1 MSFVLAVAALLAAI
15 AMAWVWQGSRTKE
28 HHDETG
34 ATTKDDVGAQ
44 WQAEVELEQLSET
57 RPHYERNR
65 LKLVLRNAKGR
76 ETETPEVSF
85 ELDGQALEY
94 RVSQGNYYDRHPYY
108 RLSETNALALAAD
121 TDYTLALRTNQSTPS
136 PFARLHTPA
145 PLSPA
150 HFELPVRH
158 ASHRDLAIT
167 WKGLRQQADL
177 LIYKTHTLS
186 DGQGNQTIEA
196 GGPYAVDA
204 LRHRIGPDQQTLR
217 EGRYVVPASYL
228 AASAAGDV
236 TALTIEVEAA
246 NRGQFLHPVLKGS
259 TLTAKRKIVFR
270 VEVMEGRE
278 KSG

>member
-15 AMAWVWQGSRTKE
+15 ALAWVWQGSRTKE
-28 HHDETG
+28 HPDETA
-34 ATTKDDVGAQ
+34 ATTKDDAGAE
-44 WQAEVELEQLSET
+44 WQAEVELDQLSET
-57 RPHYERNR
+57 QPDYERKR
-65 LKLVLRNAKGR
+65 LKIVLRNAKGK

-85 ELDGQALEY
+85 ELNGQPLEY

-108 RLSETNALALAAD
+108 RLREDNASALAAD
-121 TDYTLALRTNQSTPS
+121 TDYTLALRRNQNTPS
-136 PFARLHTPA
+136 SFARLRTPA
-145 PLSPA
+145 PMSPA
-150 HFELPVRH
+150 QFELPVRH
-158 ASHRDLAIT
+158 ASHRDLVFT

-186 DGQGNQTIEA
+186 DGQGNQSIEA

-204 LRHRIGPDQQTLR
+204 LRHRIGPNEQSLR
-217 EGRYVVPASYL
+217 EGRYVIPASYL

-236 TALTIEVEAA
+236 TRITIEVEAA

-270 VEVMEGRE
+270 VEVVEGRE
-278 KSG
+278 K